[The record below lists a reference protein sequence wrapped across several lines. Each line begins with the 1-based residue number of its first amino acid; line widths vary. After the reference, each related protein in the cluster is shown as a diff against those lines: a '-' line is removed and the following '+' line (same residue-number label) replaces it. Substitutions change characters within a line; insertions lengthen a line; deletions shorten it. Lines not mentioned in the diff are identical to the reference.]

1 MSMRVHCP
9 TAHRARQD
17 IRPTRGCPRG
27 WRPMLGRGTAITGHL
42 ACRSTPWR
50 TEVKGLP
57 HRHRLRQESA
67 AFIQGRSLVQ
77 DAEKRGAPHVQHLQR
92 RTAPGGFVE
101 GEVDGGR
108 GVVAAVPADVH
119 TYDEE
124 GLPTDEPV
132 IAHDH
137 HRTVRV
143 REDW

>member
-1 MSMRVHCP
+1 MRGLLGQYL
-9 TAHRARQD
+9 HRAAAD
-17 IRPTRGCPRG
+17 DPVVDVHG
-27 WRPMLGRGTAITGHL
+27 W
-42 ACRSTPWR
+42 
-50 TEVKGLP
+50 VKGLP
-57 HRHRLRQESA
+57 HRHRLRQELA